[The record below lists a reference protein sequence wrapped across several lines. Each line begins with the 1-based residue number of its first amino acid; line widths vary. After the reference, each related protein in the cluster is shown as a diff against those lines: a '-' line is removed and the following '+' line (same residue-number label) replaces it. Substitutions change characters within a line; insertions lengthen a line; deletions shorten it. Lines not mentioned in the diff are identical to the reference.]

1 MPMHKIPSPNN
12 NQTIDVYYNHIVLT
26 QYFIQIVFMKKINV
40 VIGIG
45 TKKYFKL
52 YFTIMKNNIFSVIP

>member
-1 MPMHKIPSPNN
+1 MPMHKIPGPNN
-12 NQTIDVYYNHIVLT
+12 NQPIDVYYNHIVLT
-26 QYFIQIVFMKKINV
+26 QYFIQNVFMKKINV